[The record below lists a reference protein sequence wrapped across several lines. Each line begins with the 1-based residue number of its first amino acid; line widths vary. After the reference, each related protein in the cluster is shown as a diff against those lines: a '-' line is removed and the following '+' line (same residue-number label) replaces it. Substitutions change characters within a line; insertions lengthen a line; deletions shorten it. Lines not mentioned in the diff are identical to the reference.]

1 MTLFH
6 TICSSVQPTS
16 AAPFAGLQC
25 LQSGVTIRWR
35 HKKVIHA
42 SVMQWLHKKK
52 SQVQLIENQQSFQ
65 LSTPIFGQIVG
76 RAISPFPS

>member
-16 AAPFAGLQC
+16 AAPFAALQC

-42 SVMQWLHKKK
+42 SVMQWLPKKNTGPADR
-52 SQVQLIENQQSFQ
+52 E
-65 LSTPIFGQIVG
+65 STVFSTVNPNFWPDCWSSHIPI
-76 RAISPFPS
+76 S